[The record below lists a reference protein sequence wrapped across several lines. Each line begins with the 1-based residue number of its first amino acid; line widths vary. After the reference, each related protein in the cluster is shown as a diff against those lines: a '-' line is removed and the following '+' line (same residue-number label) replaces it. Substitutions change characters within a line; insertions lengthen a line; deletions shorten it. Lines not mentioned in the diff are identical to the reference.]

1 MVVSRETRKWLEGR
15 LASLKKP
22 ITLTVFTQEH
32 EDLACRANR
41 ELAETLAELSPRV
54 MVEISQFAVDKSEQR
69 KYAVEAIPALVVSS
83 KDGTRA
89 RFYGGVSGFGL
100 ETLATALES
109 ASVGPRLSEV
119 TCDWLGDLT
128 KDVKLDVFASSGT
141 LIAPEAASLV
151 ARFGLASPWVFA
163 SIYKLPEC
171 PHLAVRHQIKELPT
185 ILINGKLAA
194 ETALPESRFLEILK
208 GSEA

>member
-32 EDLACRANR
+32 EDAACHANR
-41 ELAETLAELSPRV
+41 ELAETLAELSPRI
-54 MVEISQFAVDKSEQR
+54 MVEISQFAVDKNEER
-69 KYAVEAIPALVVSS
+69 KYAAEAIPALIVSS

-89 RFYGGVSGFGL
+89 RFYGGVAGFGL
-100 ETLATALES
+100 EALATALES
-109 ASVGPRLSEV
+109 ASIGPRLSEA
-119 TCDWLGDLT
+119 TCDWLGALKKDL
-128 KDVKLDVFASSGT
+128 KLDVFTSPSYPA
-141 LIAPEAASLV
+141 AAEAASLV
-151 ARFGLASPWVFA
+151 SRFGLASPWVFA
-163 SIYKLPEC
+163 SIYNLVDY
-171 PHLAVRHQIKELPT
+171 PHLAVRHQIRELPT
-185 ILINGKLAA
+185 ILANSKIVA